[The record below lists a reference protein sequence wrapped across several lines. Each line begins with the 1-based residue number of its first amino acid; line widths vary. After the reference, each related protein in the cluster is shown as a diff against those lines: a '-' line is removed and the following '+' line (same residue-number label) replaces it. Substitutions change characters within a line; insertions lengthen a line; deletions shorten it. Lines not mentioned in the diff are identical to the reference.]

1 MYPRGMFMEG
11 GAVRIIRRSPGINHS
26 QTILLVLI
34 FLLPMFSPIT
44 SVTAETRI
52 SADDFEILDD
62 LTSVLSE
69 RENVISSELVKNMAS
84 PSLEGVANSVAGTTS
99 NDPLFGIENMFSDA
113 SIVDTTP
120 PEVSHPGPYE
130 LLVNPDKS
138 PPGAVDTV
146 WQTIFNLTDYLIWT
160 KYMDLDGNEV
170 EKFEVVT
177 FTTSLFSLLDPETN
191 SFLHAID
198 IDDDGDNDI
207 QVGLEISFD
216 LGDDFG
222 IEGDTLWIKPTISFT
237 VLVLEDSRDDP
248 DWNELDTLQ
257 VSLLKAFAYSEGI
270 LTGGESYVWV
280 IDSKFTTPPNDFSIN
295 IGLERIFFDISDAG
309 SSLVTSLLSFIGLG
323 IAIPGA
329 DESNIVFLGLS
340 APYAILINNNGQTYC
355 PDRYSQIELSTL
367 PSNEIS
373 CGVVAGFGYVHFSPA
388 DTDGDRE
395 VWEVAYIE
403 ATVHPNGVSTRLPS
417 EVNLVIR
424 TDTTLA
430 EDPGVVGENALDTI
444 EYYADRRA
452 DLHVHFHENKA
463 GEPVENSGDQRGNS
477 TDSIGW
483 LRGMPAGS
491 LSTDEIDRVFT
502 MLGSKSSPELPGGQP
517 EKLGMI
523 IAIKNFSR
531 DTTQNVDDPT
541 LPVNPAYPPKTLVLI
556 RSVESIQ
563 SIEYDSWHKRGDI
576 ITDHSK
582 IHLEL
587 KNIPTSIALYG
598 SFELGSSSATDTS
611 LDSGDNLD
619 FLSKILDSVILNLVN
634 LFLDIGDIINSVPS
648 EVVSVL
654 TGDSGSGGL
663 NSFAGRDVN
672 LLMTDNLL
680 ADRVNMHIDELAV
693 QIGSSP
699 HPVTLDN
706 HVIISK
712 DRGLDQVMGEF
723 GAREPLVPVA
733 SSVRFSG
740 LSQFTFSDDEVLGT
754 QSIGLITDSSEPF
767 RFSFIEHDSNSIDNL
782 SFQSLHLSDIPNNIS
797 VLIDENSLNY
807 VANEGIELM
816 TYVGLDGNQKQG
828 ANIHDMPAEFI
839 FEFGEQTSF
848 TAETPISTVE
858 VQISNASEPITMT
871 GDHFLFHHDSINET
885 STISTRLTG
894 IKELGWISP
903 IEEGALGAPGRG
915 TAFLKSAGDRPMS
928 INIDN
933 APTADSSGL
942 SALALID
949 PLPSH
954 LSVEIPTG
962 NDDGSEL
969 VLPEYDSTKG
979 LSGVAFFIGGFS
991 DFGRSINS
999 VLAGFTS
1006 DISTG
1011 TEEVDDSFSYALQLE
1026 SDTSF
1031 DLIVE
1036 ATYGD
1041 QVTKEPPWV
1050 HGISFQS
1057 SPNGLSEGF
1066 HIKTWLPGLPPLI
1079 DLSISRNTLENGEDW
1094 YIQASLDSWEPGREE
1109 FMIHAYGVNGQDLL
1123 LTMQG
1128 LEPGKPTNLFLDAVF
1143 EIRDS
1148 GGITQVST
1156 GTQFGLSEKLDW
1168 IHMMLINRESQSRTE
1183 MLINDIPKSIS
1194 LQASLGTAISI
1205 DMSVPEEQRIEGFA
1219 VGSLMLQQ
1227 MQWMDGFWWP
1237 ATVFLKD
1244 IPGYINLTTAP
1255 EMNFDIT
1262 RNLAFQGLPNLD
1274 FTSSDDG
1281 MSLYIE
1287 AFGRAINSRGDIIL
1301 LAEGM
1306 TDKLIIKPTNDFGLE
1321 IRSGGSGVERIYVR
1335 MNDVPTGSSQVGT
1348 PPVFLEEMEA
1358 MGENLRSATLHIREL
1373 VGPYSVI
1380 EVDDVD
1386 GGKIIASARVT
1397 TEFAGRDIQIRGVL
1411 IDAQTTGGVPTGTTL
1426 GVNGL
1431 SSDLSI
1437 LNLVPGLSGSTHH
1450 LLVPEPFTSAI
1461 LTVIATLTEGGS

>member
-1 MYPRGMFMEG
+1 MEG
-11 GAVRIIRRSPGINHS
+11 GAVRVIRKSPGINHS

-44 SVTAETRI
+44 SVSAQTRI

-69 RENVISSELVKNMAS
+69 RESVISSELVENLAS
-84 PSLEGVANSVAGTTS
+84 PSLEGVMNSVAPTTS
-99 NDPLFGIENMFSDA
+99 NDPLFGIDEMFSDA
-113 SIVDTTP
+113 TIVDPTP
-120 PEVSHPGPYE
+120 PEVVHPGPYD
-130 LLVNPDKS
+130 LLINPEKS

-160 KYMDLDGNEV
+160 KYIDMDGNQV

-177 FTTSLFSLLDPETN
+177 FTATLLSFLDSETN
-191 SFLHAID
+191 SLLHAVD
-198 IDDDGDNDI
+198 IDNDGDNDI

-216 LGDDFG
+216 LGDEVG

-237 VLVLEDSRDDP
+237 VMVLESSRDDS
-248 DWNELDTLQ
+248 DWDELQTLQ

-270 LTGGESYVWV
+270 FTGGESYVWV
-280 IDSKFTTPPNDFSIN
+280 IDSKFTTQPDDFSID
-295 IGLERIFFDISDAG
+295 IGIEKIFFDISDAS
-309 SSLVTSLLSFIGLG
+309 SSLVASLISLIAGGISIPGLG
-323 IAIPGA
+323 GDA
-329 DESNIVFLGLS
+329 SNIVLGSLS

-355 PDRYSQIELSTL
+355 PERYSQIELTTL
-367 PSNEIS
+367 PSSEIS
-373 CGVVAGFGYVHFSPA
+373 CGVIAGFGYVHFSPQ
-388 DTDGDRE
+388 DTDGNRDI
-395 VWEVAYIE
+395 WEVAYIE
-403 ATVHPNGVSTRLPS
+403 ATIHPNGVSTRLPS

-424 TDTTLA
+424 TDSTLSEGA
-430 EDPGVVGENALDTI
+430 GDVGENALDTI
-444 EYYADRRA
+444 EYYADRRS

-463 GEPVENSGDQRGNS
+463 GEPVASGESSGNS
-477 TDSIGW
+477 TDTIGW
-483 LRGMPAGS
+483 LRGMPAGT
-491 LSTDEIDRVFT
+491 LSADEIDRIFT

-523 IAIKNFSR
+523 IAIKNFSK
-531 DTTQNVDDPT
+531 DSTQNVDDST
-541 LPVNPAYPPKTLVLI
+541 LPVNPAFPPKTLVLI
-556 RSVESIQ
+556 RSSQSIQ

-582 IHLEL
+582 IHLEMKDL
-587 KNIPTSIALYG
+587 PTSIVLYG
-598 SFELGSSSATDTS
+598 SFEFGSSSTSDTS
-611 LDSGDNLD
+611 LDSGTNLD
-619 FLSKILDSVILNLVN
+619 FVSKILDSVILNLVD
-634 LFLDIGDIINSVPS
+634 LFLDIGGIINSIPS

-654 TGDSGSGGL
+654 TGDSGGVGL
-663 NSFAGRDVN
+663 NSFAGRDVT

-680 ADRVNMHIDELAV
+680 LERVNMQINELAV

-699 HPVTLDN
+699 HPVTLGD

-712 DRGLDQVMGEF
+712 DRNLNQVMGES
-723 GAREPLVPVA
+723 GLREPLVPVA
-733 SSVRFSG
+733 SSIRFSG
-740 LSQFTFSDDEVLGT
+740 LSEFTFSDDDVLET
-754 QSIGLITDSSEPF
+754 QSISLITESSESF
-767 RFSFIEHDSNSIDNL
+767 RFSFIEHNGDSLENL

-797 VLIDENSLNY
+797 VMIDENSLNY
-807 VANEGIELM
+807 IANEGIELM
-816 TYVGLDGNQKQG
+816 TYVGLDGEQRQG

-839 FEFGEQTSF
+839 FEFGDQTSF
-848 TAETPISTVE
+848 IAESPISTVE
-858 VQISNASEPITMT
+858 VQISNSSAPITMT

-894 IKELGWISP
+894 IQELGWISP
-903 IEEGALGAPGRG
+903 VEEGAPGELGRG

-942 SALALID
+942 SALALVD

-962 NDDGSEL
+962 NDGGSDL
-969 VLPEYDSTKG
+969 VLPEFNSTKG

-999 VLAGFTS
+999 VLAGFTG

-1031 DLIVE
+1031 DLVVE
-1036 ATYGD
+1036 ATYGNP
-1041 QVTKEPPWV
+1041 VNSEPPWV

-1057 SPNGLSEGF
+1057 SPNGLSDGF

-1079 DLSISRNTLENGEDW
+1079 DLSISRTSQLNGEDW

-1128 LEPGKPTNLFLDAVF
+1128 LEPGKSTNLFLDSVF

-1148 GGITQVST
+1148 GGITEVST
-1156 GTQFGLSEKLDW
+1156 GTQFGLSERLDW
-1168 IHMMLINRESQSRTE
+1168 IHMMLINRDSQSRTE
-1183 MLINDIPKSIS
+1183 MLINEIPKSIA

-1205 DMSVPEEQRIEGFA
+1205 DMSVPEEERIEGFA

-1262 RNLAFQGLPNLD
+1262 KNLAFQGLPNFE

-1306 TDKLIIKPTNDFGLE
+1306 TDKLIIKPTNAYGLE
-1321 IRSGGSGVERIYVR
+1321 IRSSGSGVEKIYIR

-1386 GGKIIASARVT
+1386 GGKIIASAKVT
-1397 TEFAGRDIQIRGVL
+1397 TEFAGREIQIRGVL

-1450 LLVPEPFTSAI
+1450 VLVPEPFTSAI
-1461 LTVIATLTEGGS
+1461 LTVIATLSEGGN

>member
-1 MYPRGMFMEG
+1 MEG
-11 GAVRIIRRSPGINHS
+11 GAVRVIRRSPGINHS
-26 QTILLVLI
+26 QTVLLVLI

-44 SVTAETRI
+44 SVSAQTRI

-69 RENVISSELVKNMAS
+69 RESVISSELVENLAS
-84 PSLEGVANSVAGTTS
+84 PSLEGVMNSVAPTTS
-99 NDPLFGIENMFSDA
+99 NDPLFGIDEMFSDA
-113 SIVDTTP
+113 TIVDPTP
-120 PEVSHPGPYE
+120 PEVIHPGPYD
-130 LLVNPDKS
+130 LLINPEKS

-160 KYMDLDGNEV
+160 KYIDMDGNQV

-177 FTTSLFSLLDPETN
+177 FTATLLSFLDSETN
-191 SFLHAID
+191 SLLHAID

-216 LGDDFG
+216 LGDEVG

-237 VLVLEDSRDDP
+237 VMVLESSRDDS
-248 DWNELDTLQ
+248 DWDELQSLQ

-270 LTGGESYVWV
+270 FTGGESYVWV
-280 IDSKFTTPPNDFSIN
+280 IDSKFTTQPDDFSID
-295 IGLERIFFDISDAG
+295 IGIEKIFFDISDAS
-309 SSLVTSLLSFIGLG
+309 SSLVASLISLIAGGISIPGLG
-323 IAIPGA
+323 GDA
-329 DESNIVFLGLS
+329 SNIVLGSLS

-355 PDRYSQIELSTL
+355 PERYSQIELTTL
-367 PSNEIS
+367 PSSEIS
-373 CGVVAGFGYVHFSPA
+373 CGVIAGFGYVHFSPQ
-388 DTDGDRE
+388 DTDGNRDI
-395 VWEVAYIE
+395 WEVAYIE

-424 TDTTLA
+424 TDSTLSEGA
-430 EDPGVVGENALDTI
+430 GDVGENALDTI
-444 EYYADRRA
+444 EYYADRRS

-463 GEPVENSGDQRGNS
+463 GEPVASGESSGNS
-477 TDSIGW
+477 TDTIGW

-491 LSTDEIDRVFT
+491 LSVDEIDRIFT

-523 IAIKNFSR
+523 IAIKNFSK
-531 DTTQNVDDPT
+531 DSTQNVDDST
-541 LPVNPAYPPKTLVLI
+541 LPVNPAFPPKTLVLI
-556 RSVESIQ
+556 RSSQSIQ

-582 IHLEL
+582 IHLEMKDL
-587 KNIPTSIALYG
+587 PTSIVLYG
-598 SFELGSSSATDTS
+598 SFEFGSSSTSDTS
-611 LDSGDNLD
+611 LDSGTNLD
-619 FLSKILDSVILNLVN
+619 FVSKILDSVILNLVD
-634 LFLDIGDIINSVPS
+634 LFLDIGGIINSIPS

-654 TGDSGSGGL
+654 TGDSGAVGL
-663 NSFAGRDVN
+663 NSFAGRDVT

-680 ADRVNMHIDELAV
+680 LDRVNMQINELAV

-699 HPVTLDN
+699 HPVTLGD

-712 DRGLDQVMGEF
+712 DRNLNQVMGES
-723 GAREPLVPVA
+723 GLREPLVPVA
-733 SSVRFSG
+733 SSIRFSG
-740 LSQFTFSDDEVLGT
+740 LSEFTFSDDEVLET
-754 QSIGLITDSSEPF
+754 QSISLITESSESF
-767 RFSFIEHDSNSIDNL
+767 RFSFIEHNGDSLENL

-797 VLIDENSLNY
+797 VMIDENSLNY
-807 VANEGIELM
+807 IANEGIELM
-816 TYVGLDGNQKQG
+816 TYVGLDGEQRQG

-839 FEFGEQTSF
+839 FEFGDQTSF
-848 TAETPISTVE
+848 IAESPISTVE
-858 VQISNASEPITMT
+858 VQISNSSAPITMT

-894 IKELGWISP
+894 IQELGWISP
-903 IEEGALGAPGRG
+903 VEEGAPGELGRG

-933 APTADSSGL
+933 APTADYSGL
-942 SALALID
+942 SALALVD

-962 NDDGSEL
+962 NDGGSDL
-969 VLPEYDSTKG
+969 VLPEFNSTKG
-979 LSGVAFFIGGFS
+979 LSGVAFFIGGLS

-999 VLAGFTS
+999 VLAGFTG

-1026 SDTSF
+1026 SDTAF
-1031 DLIVE
+1031 DLVVE
-1036 ATYGD
+1036 ATYGNP
-1041 QVTKEPPWV
+1041 VNSEPPWV

-1057 SPNGLSEGF
+1057 SPNGLSDGF

-1079 DLSISRNTLENGEDW
+1079 DLSISRTSQLNGENW

-1128 LEPGKPTNLFLDAVF
+1128 LEPGKSTNLFLDSVF

-1148 GGITQVST
+1148 GGITEVST
-1156 GTQFGLSEKLDW
+1156 GTQFGLSERLDW
-1168 IHMMLINRESQSRTE
+1168 IHMMLINRDSQSRTE
-1183 MLINDIPKSIS
+1183 MLINEIPKSIA

-1205 DMSVPEEQRIEGFA
+1205 DMSVPEEERIEGFA

-1262 RNLAFQGLPNLD
+1262 KNLAFQGLPNFE

-1306 TDKLIIKPTNDFGLE
+1306 TDKLIIKPTNAYGLE
-1321 IRSGGSGVERIYVR
+1321 IRSSGSGVEKIYIR

-1386 GGKIIASARVT
+1386 GGKIIASAKVT
-1397 TEFAGRDIQIRGVL
+1397 TEFAGREIQVRGVL
-1411 IDAQTTGGVPTGTTL
+1411 IDAQTTGGIPTGTTL

-1450 LLVPEPFTSAI
+1450 VLVPEPFTSAI
-1461 LTVIATLTEGGS
+1461 LTVIATLSEGGN

>member
-1 MYPRGMFMEG
+1 MEG
-11 GAVRIIRRSPGINHS
+11 GAVRVIRKSPGINHS

-44 SVTAETRI
+44 SVSAQTRI

-69 RENVISSELVKNMAS
+69 RESVISSELVENLAS
-84 PSLEGVANSVAGTTS
+84 PSLEGVMNSVAPTTS
-99 NDPLFGIENMFSDA
+99 NDPLFGIDEMFSDA
-113 SIVDTTP
+113 TIVDPTP
-120 PEVSHPGPYE
+120 PEVVHPGPYD
-130 LLVNPDKS
+130 LLINPEKS

-160 KYMDLDGNEV
+160 KYIDMDGNQV

-177 FTTSLFSLLDPETN
+177 FTATLLSFLDSETN
-191 SFLHAID
+191 SLLHAVD

-216 LGDDFG
+216 LGDEVG

-237 VLVLEDSRDDP
+237 VMVLESSRDDS
-248 DWNELDTLQ
+248 DWDELQTLQ
-257 VSLLKAFAYSEGI
+257 VSLLKAFAYSDGI
-270 LTGGESYVWV
+270 FTGGESYVWV
-280 IDSKFTTPPNDFSIN
+280 IDSKFTTQPDDFSID
-295 IGLERIFFDISDAG
+295 IGIEKIFFDISDAS
-309 SSLVTSLLSFIGLG
+309 SSLVASLISLIAGGISIPGLG
-323 IAIPGA
+323 G
-329 DESNIVFLGLS
+329 DTSNIVLGSLS

-355 PDRYSQIELSTL
+355 PERYSQIELTTL
-367 PSNEIS
+367 PSSEIS
-373 CGVVAGFGYVHFSPA
+373 CGVIAGFGYVHFSPQ
-388 DTDGDRE
+388 DTDGNRDI
-395 VWEVAYIE
+395 WEVAYIE
-403 ATVHPNGVSTRLPS
+403 ATIHPNGVSTRLPS

-424 TDTTLA
+424 TDSTLSEGA
-430 EDPGVVGENALDTI
+430 GDVGENALDTI
-444 EYYADRRA
+444 EYYADRRS

-463 GEPVENSGDQRGNS
+463 GEPVASGESSGNS
-477 TDSIGW
+477 TDTIGW

-491 LSTDEIDRVFT
+491 LSVDEIDRIFT

-531 DTTQNVDDPT
+531 DSTQNVDDST
-541 LPVNPAYPPKTLVLI
+541 LPVNPAFPPKTLVLI
-556 RSVESIQ
+556 RSSQSIQ

-582 IHLEL
+582 IHLEMKDL
-587 KNIPTSIALYG
+587 PTSIVLYG
-598 SFELGSSSATDTS
+598 SFEFGSSSTSDTS
-611 LDSGDNLD
+611 LDSGTNLD
-619 FLSKILDSVILNLVN
+619 FVSKILDSVILNLVD
-634 LFLDIGDIINSVPS
+634 LFLDIGGIINSIPS

-654 TGDSGSGGL
+654 TGDSGGVGL
-663 NSFAGRDVN
+663 NSFAGRDVT

-680 ADRVNMHIDELAV
+680 LERVNMKINELAV

-699 HPVTLDN
+699 HPVTLGD

-712 DRGLDQVMGEF
+712 DRNLNQVMGES
-723 GAREPLVPVA
+723 GLREPLVPVA
-733 SSVRFSG
+733 SSIRFSG
-740 LSQFTFSDDEVLGT
+740 LSEFTFSDDDVLET
-754 QSIGLITDSSEPF
+754 QSISLITESSESF
-767 RFSFIEHDSNSIDNL
+767 RFSFIEHNGDSLENL

-797 VLIDENSLNY
+797 VMIDENSLNY
-807 VANEGIELM
+807 IANEGIELM
-816 TYVGLDGNQKQG
+816 TYVGLDGEQRQG

-839 FEFGEQTSF
+839 FEFGDQTSF
-848 TAETPISTVE
+848 IAESPISTVE
-858 VQISNASEPITMT
+858 VQISNSSAPITMT

-894 IKELGWISP
+894 IQELGWISP
-903 IEEGALGAPGRG
+903 VEEGAPGELGRG

-942 SALALID
+942 SALALVD

-962 NDDGSEL
+962 NDGGSDL
-969 VLPEYDSTKG
+969 VLPEFNSTKG
-979 LSGVAFFIGGFS
+979 LSGVAFFIGGLS

-999 VLAGFTS
+999 VLAGFTG

-1031 DLIVE
+1031 DLVVE
-1036 ATYGD
+1036 ATYGNP
-1041 QVTKEPPWV
+1041 VNSEPPWV

-1057 SPNGLSEGF
+1057 SPNGLSDGF

-1079 DLSISRNTLENGEDW
+1079 DLSISRTSQLNGEDW

-1128 LEPGKPTNLFLDAVF
+1128 LEPGKSTNLFLDSVF
-1143 EIRDS
+1143 EIRDT
-1148 GGITQVST
+1148 GGITEVAT
-1156 GTQFGLSEKLDW
+1156 GTQFGLSESLEW

-1183 MLINDIPKSIS
+1183 MLINDIPKSIA
-1194 LQASLGTAISI
+1194 LQASIGTAISI
-1205 DMSVPEEQRIEGFA
+1205 DMSVPENERIDGFA
-1219 VGSLMLQQ
+1219 VGSLMIQQ

-1262 RNLAFQGLPNLD
+1262 QNLAFQGLPNFE

-1287 AFGRAINSRGDIIL
+1287 AFGRAINSRGDMIL
-1301 LAEGM
+1301 LAQGM
-1306 TDKLIIKPTNDFGLE
+1306 TDKLVIKPTSGFGLE
-1321 IRSGGSGVERIYVR
+1321 IRSSGNGVEKIYVR
-1335 MNDVPTGSSQVGT
+1335 MNNVPTGSSQPGT

-1386 GGKIIASARVT
+1386 GGKVIVSARLT
-1397 TEFAGRDIQIRGVL
+1397 TEFAGKEIQLRGVL

-1437 LNLVPGLSGSTHH
+1437 LNLIPGLSGSTHH
-1450 LLVPEPFTSAI
+1450 VLVPEPFTSAI
-1461 LTVIATLTEGGS
+1461 MTIFATLMEGGG

>member
-1 MYPRGMFMEG
+1 MQG
-11 GAVRIIRRSPGINHS
+11 GAVRLIRKSPGINHS
-26 QTILLVLI
+26 QTILLVMI
-34 FLLPMFSPIT
+34 FLLPMFSPIS
-44 SVTAETRI
+44 SVSAETRMG
-52 SADDFEILDD
+52 ADDFEILDD

-69 RENVISSELVKNMAS
+69 RESVISSELVENLAS
-84 PSLEGVANSVAGTTS
+84 PSLEGVMNSVAPTTS
-99 NDPLFGIENMFSDA
+99 NDPLFGIDEMFSDA
-113 SIVDTTP
+113 TIVDPTP
-120 PEVSHPGPYE
+120 PEVVHPGPYD
-130 LLVNPDKS
+130 LLINPEKS

-160 KYMDLDGNEV
+160 KYIDMDGNQV

-177 FTTSLFSLLDPETN
+177 FTATLLSFLDSETN
-191 SFLHAID
+191 SLLHAVD

-216 LGDDFG
+216 LGDEVG

-237 VLVLEDSRDDP
+237 VMVLESSRDDS
-248 DWNELDTLQ
+248 DWDELQTLQ
-257 VSLLKAFAYSEGI
+257 VSLLKAFAYSDGI
-270 LTGGESYVWV
+270 FTGGESYVWV
-280 IDSKFTTPPNDFSIN
+280 IDSKFTTQPDDFSID
-295 IGLERIFFDISDAG
+295 IGIEKIFFDISDAS
-309 SSLVTSLLSFIGLG
+309 SSLVASLISLIAGGISIPGLG
-323 IAIPGA
+323 G
-329 DESNIVFLGLS
+329 DTSNIVLGSLS

-355 PDRYSQIELSTL
+355 PERYSQIELTTL
-367 PSNEIS
+367 PSSEIS
-373 CGVVAGFGYVHFSPA
+373 CGVIAGFGYVHFSPQ
-388 DTDGDRE
+388 DTDGNRDI
-395 VWEVAYIE
+395 WEVAYIE
-403 ATVHPNGVSTRLPS
+403 ATIHPNGVSTRLPS

-424 TDTTLA
+424 TDSTLSEGA
-430 EDPGVVGENALDTI
+430 GDVGENALDTI
-444 EYYADRRA
+444 EYYADRRS

-463 GEPVENSGDQRGNS
+463 GEPVASGESSGNS
-477 TDSIGW
+477 TDTIGW

-491 LSTDEIDRVFT
+491 LSADEIDRIFT

-531 DTTQNVDDPT
+531 DSTQNVDDST
-541 LPVNPAYPPKTLVLI
+541 LPVNPAFPPKTLVLI
-556 RSVESIQ
+556 RSSQSIQ

-582 IHLEL
+582 IHLEMKDL
-587 KNIPTSIALYG
+587 PTSIVLYG
-598 SFELGSSSATDTS
+598 SFEFGSSSTSDTS
-611 LDSGDNLD
+611 LDSGTNLD
-619 FLSKILDSVILNLVN
+619 FVSKILDSVILNLVD
-634 LFLDIGDIINSVPS
+634 LFLDIGGIINSIPS

-654 TGDSGSGGL
+654 TGDSGGVGL
-663 NSFAGRDVN
+663 NSFAGRDVT

-680 ADRVNMHIDELAV
+680 LERVNMKINELAV

-699 HPVTLDN
+699 HPVTLGD

-712 DRGLDQVMGEF
+712 DRNLNQVMGES
-723 GAREPLVPVA
+723 GLREPLVPVA
-733 SSVRFSG
+733 SSIRFSG
-740 LSQFTFSDDEVLGT
+740 LSEFTFSDDDVLET
-754 QSIGLITDSSEPF
+754 QSISLITESSESF
-767 RFSFIEHDSNSIDNL
+767 RFSFIEHNGDSLENL

-797 VLIDENSLNY
+797 VMIDENSLNY
-807 VANEGIELM
+807 IANEGIELM
-816 TYVGLDGNQKQG
+816 TYVGLDGEQRQG

-839 FEFGEQTSF
+839 FEFGDQTSF
-848 TAETPISTVE
+848 IAESPISTVE
-858 VQISNASEPITMT
+858 VQISNSSAPITMT

-894 IKELGWISP
+894 IQELGWISP
-903 IEEGALGAPGRG
+903 VEEGAPGELGRG

-942 SALALID
+942 SALALLD

-962 NDDGSEL
+962 NDGGSDL
-969 VLPEYDSTKG
+969 VLPEFNSTKG
-979 LSGVAFFIGGFS
+979 LSGVAFFIGGLS

-999 VLAGFTS
+999 VLAGFTG

-1031 DLIVE
+1031 DLVVE
-1036 ATYGD
+1036 ATYGNP
-1041 QVTKEPPWV
+1041 VNSEPPWV

-1057 SPNGLSEGF
+1057 SPNGLSDGF

-1079 DLSISRNTLENGEDW
+1079 DISISRTSQLNGEDW

-1128 LEPGKPTNLFLDAVF
+1128 LEPGKSTNLFLDSVF
-1143 EIRDS
+1143 EIRDT
-1148 GGITQVST
+1148 GGITEVAT
-1156 GTQFGLSEKLDW
+1156 GTQFGLSESLEW

-1183 MLINDIPKSIS
+1183 MLINDIPKSIA
-1194 LQASLGTAISI
+1194 LQASIGTAISI
-1205 DMSVPEEQRIEGFA
+1205 DMSVPENERIDGFA
-1219 VGSLMLQQ
+1219 VGSLMIQQ

-1262 RNLAFQGLPNLD
+1262 QNLAFQGLPNFE

-1287 AFGRAINSRGDIIL
+1287 AFGRAINSRGDMIL
-1301 LAEGM
+1301 LAQGM
-1306 TDKLIIKPTNDFGLE
+1306 TDKLVIKPTSGFGLE
-1321 IRSGGSGVERIYVR
+1321 IRSSGNGVEKIYVR
-1335 MNDVPTGSSQVGT
+1335 MNNVPTGSSQPGT

-1386 GGKIIASARVT
+1386 GGKVIVSARLT
-1397 TEFAGRDIQIRGVL
+1397 TEFAGKEIQLRGVL

-1437 LNLVPGLSGSTHH
+1437 LNLIPGLSGSTHH
-1450 LLVPEPFTSAI
+1450 VLVPEPFTSAI
-1461 LTVIATLTEGGS
+1461 MTIFATLMEGGG

>member
-1 MYPRGMFMEG
+1 MQSG
-11 GAVRIIRRSPGINHS
+11 GVRVIRRAPGINHS
-26 QTILLVLI
+26 QTILLVMI
-34 FLLPMFSPIT
+34 FLLPMFSPMT
-44 SVTAETRI
+44 SVSAETRI

-69 RENVISSELVKNMAS
+69 RESVISSELVENLAS
-84 PSLEGVANSVAGTTS
+84 PSLEGVINSIAPTTS
-99 NDPLFGIENMFSDA
+99 NDPLFGIDEMFSDVT
-113 SIVDTTP
+113 IVDPTP
-120 PEVSHPGPYE
+120 PEVVHPGPYD
-130 LLVNPDKS
+130 LLINPEKS

-160 KYMDLDGNEV
+160 KYIDMDGNQV

-177 FTTSLFSLLDPETN
+177 FTATLLSFLDTETN
-191 SFLHAID
+191 SLLHAID
-198 IDDDGDNDI
+198 VDNDGDNDI

-216 LGDDFG
+216 LGDEIG

-237 VLVLEDSRDDP
+237 VMVLESSRDDS
-248 DWNELDTLQ
+248 DWDELQTLQ
-257 VSLLKAFAYSEGI
+257 VSLLKAFAYSDGI
-270 LTGGESYVWV
+270 FTGGESYVWV
-280 IDSKFTTPPNDFSIN
+280 IDSKFTTQPDDFSID
-295 IGLERIFFDISDAG
+295 IGIEKIFFDISDAS
-309 SSLVTSLLSFIGLG
+309 SSLLTSLISLIAGG
-323 IAIPGA
+323 ISIPGVGG
-329 DESNIVFLGLS
+329 DTSNIVLGSLS

-355 PDRYSQIELSTL
+355 PERYSQIELTTL
-367 PSNEIS
+367 PSSEIS
-373 CGVVAGFGYVHFSPA
+373 CGVIAGFGYVHFSPQ
-388 DTDGDRE
+388 DTDGNRDI
-395 VWEVAYIE
+395 WEVAYIE

-424 TDTTLA
+424 TDSTLA
-430 EDPGVVGENALDTI
+430 EGAGDLGENALDTI
-444 EYYADRRA
+444 EYYADRRS
-452 DLHVHFHENKA
+452 DLHIHFHENKA
-463 GEPVENSGDQRGNS
+463 GEPVSNSNEPRGNS
-477 TDSIGW
+477 TDTIGW

-491 LSTDEIDRVFT
+491 LSANEIDRVFT

-531 DTTQNVDDPT
+531 DSTQNVDDPT
-541 LPVNPAYPPKTLVLI
+541 LPVNPAFPPKTLVLI
-556 RSVESIQ
+556 RSSQSIQ

-582 IHLEL
+582 IHLEM
-587 KNIPTSIALYG
+587 KDIPTSIVLYG
-598 SFELGSSSATDTS
+598 SFEFSSTSASDTS
-611 LDSGDNLD
+611 LDSGTNLD
-619 FLSKILDSVILNLVN
+619 FVSKILDSVILNLVD
-634 LFLDIGDIINSVPS
+634 LFLDIGGIINSIPS

-654 TGDSGSGGL
+654 TGDTGGGGI
-663 NSFAGRDVN
+663 NSFAGRDVT

-680 ADRVNMHIDELAV
+680 ADRVNMDINELAI

-699 HPVTLDN
+699 HPVAEGD

-712 DRGLDQVMGEF
+712 DRELNQVMGEF
-723 GAREPLVPVA
+723 GIREPLVPVA

-740 LSQFTFSDDEVLGT
+740 LSEFTFSDDDVLET
-754 QSIGLITDSSEPF
+754 QSISLITESSESF
-767 RFSFIEHDSNSIDNL
+767 RFSFIEHDSNSIENL

-797 VLIDENSLNY
+797 VMIDETSLHY
-807 VANEGIELM
+807 AASEGIELM
-816 TYVGLDGNQKQG
+816 TYVGLDGDQRQG

-848 TAETPISTVE
+848 IAETPISTVE

-894 IKELGWISP
+894 IQELGWIPP
-903 IEEGALGAPGRG
+903 IEEGAPGELGRG

-933 APTADSSGL
+933 APTVDSSGL
-942 SALALID
+942 SALAMID

-954 LSVEIPTG
+954 LSVEVPTG
-962 NDDGSEL
+962 NEGSSDL
-969 VLPEYDSTKG
+969 VLPEFNSTKG

-999 VLAGFTS
+999 VLAGFTG

-1026 SDTSF
+1026 SDSSF
-1031 DLIVE
+1031 DLVVE
-1036 ATYGD
+1036 ATYGNP
-1041 QVTKEPPWV
+1041 VSSEPPWV

-1057 SPNGLSEGF
+1057 SPNGLSDGF
-1066 HIKTWLPGLPPLI
+1066 HVKTWLPGLPPLI
-1079 DLSISRNTLENGEDW
+1079 DLSISRNAQINGEDW

-1128 LEPGKPTNLFLDAVF
+1128 LEPGKSTNLFLDSVF

-1148 GGITQVST
+1148 GGITEVST
-1156 GTQFGLSEKLDW
+1156 GTQFGLSERLDW
-1168 IHMMLINRESQSRTE
+1168 IHMMLINRDSQSRTE
-1183 MLINDIPKSIS
+1183 MLINEIPKSIS

-1205 DMSVPEEQRIEGFA
+1205 DMSVPEEERIEGFA

-1227 MQWMDGFWWP
+1227 MQWMDNFWWP

-1262 RNLAFQGLPNLD
+1262 ENLAFQGLPNFE
-1274 FTSSDDG
+1274 FTSSDEG

-1306 TDKLIIKPTNDFGLE
+1306 TDKLIIKPTNSYGLE
-1321 IRSGGSGVERIYVR
+1321 IRSSGSGVERIYVR

-1348 PPVFLEEMEA
+1348 PPVYLEEMEA
-1358 MGENLRSATLHIREL
+1358 MGEDLRSATLHIREL

-1380 EVDDVD
+1380 EVEDVD
-1386 GGKIIASARVT
+1386 GGKIIASAKVT
-1397 TEFAGRDIQIRGVL
+1397 TEFAGRDIQVRGVL

-1450 LLVPEPFTSAI
+1450 VLVPEPFTSAI
-1461 LTVIATLTEGGS
+1461 LTIIATLSEGGG

>member
-1 MYPRGMFMEG
+1 
-11 GAVRIIRRSPGINHS
+11 
-26 QTILLVLI
+26 
-34 FLLPMFSPIT
+34 
-44 SVTAETRI
+44 
-52 SADDFEILDD
+52 
-62 LTSVLSE
+62 
-69 RENVISSELVKNMAS
+69 
-84 PSLEGVANSVAGTTS
+84 
-99 NDPLFGIENMFSDA
+99 
-113 SIVDTTP
+113 
-120 PEVSHPGPYE
+120 
-130 LLVNPDKS
+130 
-138 PPGAVDTV
+138 
-146 WQTIFNLTDYLIWT
+146 
-160 KYMDLDGNEV
+160 
-170 EKFEVVT
+170 
-177 FTTSLFSLLDPETN
+177 
-191 SFLHAID
+191 
-198 IDDDGDNDI
+198 
-207 QVGLEISFD
+207 
-216 LGDDFG
+216 
-222 IEGDTLWIKPTISFT
+222 
-237 VLVLEDSRDDP
+237 
-248 DWNELDTLQ
+248 
-257 VSLLKAFAYSEGI
+257 
-270 LTGGESYVWV
+270 
-280 IDSKFTTPPNDFSIN
+280 
-295 IGLERIFFDISDAG
+295 
-309 SSLVTSLLSFIGLG
+309 
-323 IAIPGA
+323 
-329 DESNIVFLGLS
+329 
-340 APYAILINNNGQTYC
+340 
-355 PDRYSQIELSTL
+355 
-367 PSNEIS
+367 
-373 CGVVAGFGYVHFSPA
+373 
-388 DTDGDRE
+388 
-395 VWEVAYIE
+395 
-403 ATVHPNGVSTRLPS
+403 
-417 EVNLVIR
+417 
-424 TDTTLA
+424 
-430 EDPGVVGENALDTI
+430 
-444 EYYADRRA
+444 
-452 DLHVHFHENKA
+452 
-463 GEPVENSGDQRGNS
+463 
-477 TDSIGW
+477 
-483 LRGMPAGS
+483 
-491 LSTDEIDRVFT
+491 
-502 MLGSKSSPELPGGQP
+502 
-517 EKLGMI
+517 
-523 IAIKNFSR
+523 
-531 DTTQNVDDPT
+531 
-541 LPVNPAYPPKTLVLI
+541 
-556 RSVESIQ
+556 
-563 SIEYDSWHKRGDI
+563 
-576 ITDHSK
+576 
-582 IHLEL
+582 
-587 KNIPTSIALYG
+587 
-598 SFELGSSSATDTS
+598 
-611 LDSGDNLD
+611 
-619 FLSKILDSVILNLVN
+619 
-634 LFLDIGDIINSVPS
+634 
-648 EVVSVL
+648 
-654 TGDSGSGGL
+654 
-663 NSFAGRDVN
+663 
-672 LLMTDNLL
+672 
-680 ADRVNMHIDELAV
+680 
-693 QIGSSP
+693 
-699 HPVTLDN
+699 
-706 HVIISK
+706 
-712 DRGLDQVMGEF
+712 
-723 GAREPLVPVA
+723 
-733 SSVRFSG
+733 
-740 LSQFTFSDDEVLGT
+740 
-754 QSIGLITDSSEPF
+754 
-767 RFSFIEHDSNSIDNL
+767 
-782 SFQSLHLSDIPNNIS
+782 
-797 VLIDENSLNY
+797 
-807 VANEGIELM
+807 M

-848 TAETPISTVE
+848 IAETPISTVE
-858 VQISNASEPITMT
+858 VQITNASEPITMT

-903 IEEGALGAPGRG
+903 IEEGALGSSGRG

-962 NDDGSEL
+962 NDGGSEL
-969 VLPEYDSTKG
+969 VLPEFNSTKG
-979 LSGVAFFIGGFS
+979 LSGAAFFIGGFS

-1041 QVTKEPPWV
+1041 PVTNEPPWV

-1079 DLSISRNTLENGEDW
+1079 DLSISRNTLVNGEDW

-1109 FMIHAYGVNGQDLL
+1109 FMIHAYGVNGQDML

-1156 GTQFGLSEKLDW
+1156 GTQFVLSERLDW

-1183 MLINDIPKSIS
+1183 MLINEIPKSIA

-1262 RNLAFQGLPNLD
+1262 KNLAFQGLPNLD

-1386 GGKIIASARVT
+1386 GGKIIVSARVT
-1397 TEFAGRDIQIRGVL
+1397 TEFSGHDIQIRGVL

>member
-1 MYPRGMFMEG
+1 MEG
-11 GAVRIIRRSPGINHS
+11 GAVRVIRKSPGINHS

-44 SVTAETRI
+44 SVSAQTRI

-69 RENVISSELVKNMAS
+69 RESVISSELVENLAS
-84 PSLEGVANSVAGTTS
+84 PSLEGVMNSVAPTTS
-99 NDPLFGIENMFSDA
+99 NDPLFGIDEMFSDA
-113 SIVDTTP
+113 TIVDPTP
-120 PEVSHPGPYE
+120 PEVVHPGPYD
-130 LLVNPDKS
+130 LLINPEKS

-160 KYMDLDGNEV
+160 KYIDMDGNQV

-177 FTTSLFSLLDPETN
+177 FTATLLSFLDSETN
-191 SFLHAID
+191 SLLHAVD

-216 LGDDFG
+216 LGDEVG

-237 VLVLEDSRDDP
+237 VMVLESSRDDS
-248 DWNELDTLQ
+248 DWDELQTLQ
-257 VSLLKAFAYSEGI
+257 VSLLKAFAYSDGI
-270 LTGGESYVWV
+270 FTGGESYVWV
-280 IDSKFTTPPNDFSIN
+280 IDSKFTTQPDDFSID
-295 IGLERIFFDISDAG
+295 IGIEKIFFDISDAS
-309 SSLVTSLLSFIGLG
+309 SSLVASLISLIAGGISIPGLG
-323 IAIPGA
+323 GDA
-329 DESNIVFLGLS
+329 SNIVLGSLS

-355 PDRYSQIELSTL
+355 PERYSQIELTTL
-367 PSNEIS
+367 PSSEIS
-373 CGVVAGFGYVHFSPA
+373 CGVIAGFGYVHFSPQ
-388 DTDGDRE
+388 DTDGNRDI
-395 VWEVAYIE
+395 WEVAYIE
-403 ATVHPNGVSTRLPS
+403 ATIHPNGVSTRLPS

-424 TDTTLA
+424 TDSTLSEGA
-430 EDPGVVGENALDTI
+430 GDVGENALDTI
-444 EYYADRRA
+444 EYYADRRS

-463 GEPVENSGDQRGNS
+463 GEPVASGESSGNS
-477 TDSIGW
+477 TDTIGW

-491 LSTDEIDRVFT
+491 LSADEIDRIFT

-531 DTTQNVDDPT
+531 DSTQNVDDST
-541 LPVNPAYPPKTLVLI
+541 LPVNPAFPPKTLVLI
-556 RSVESIQ
+556 RSSQSIQ

-582 IHLEL
+582 IHLEMKDL
-587 KNIPTSIALYG
+587 PTSIVLYG
-598 SFELGSSSATDTS
+598 SFEFGSSSTSDTS
-611 LDSGDNLD
+611 LDSGTNLD
-619 FLSKILDSVILNLVN
+619 FVSKILDSVILNLVD
-634 LFLDIGDIINSVPS
+634 LFLDIGGIINSIPS

-654 TGDSGSGGL
+654 TGDSGGVGL
-663 NSFAGRDVN
+663 NSFAGRDVT

-680 ADRVNMHIDELAV
+680 LDRVNMQINELAV

-699 HPVTLDN
+699 HPVTLGD

-712 DRGLDQVMGEF
+712 DRNLNQVMGES
-723 GAREPLVPVA
+723 GLREPLVPVA
-733 SSVRFSG
+733 SSIRFSG
-740 LSQFTFSDDEVLGT
+740 LSEFTFSDDDVLET
-754 QSIGLITDSSEPF
+754 QSISLITESSESF
-767 RFSFIEHDSNSIDNL
+767 RFSFIEHNGDSLENL

-797 VLIDENSLNY
+797 VMIDENSLNY
-807 VANEGIELM
+807 IANEGIELM
-816 TYVGLDGNQKQG
+816 TYVGLDGEQRQG

-839 FEFGEQTSF
+839 FEFGDQTSF
-848 TAETPISTVE
+848 IAESPISTVE
-858 VQISNASEPITMT
+858 VQISNSSAPITMT

-894 IKELGWISP
+894 IQELGWISP
-903 IEEGALGAPGRG
+903 VEEGAPGELGRG

-942 SALALID
+942 SALALVD

-962 NDDGSEL
+962 NDGGSDL
-969 VLPEYDSTKG
+969 VLPEFNSTKG
-979 LSGVAFFIGGFS
+979 LSGVAFFIGGLS

-999 VLAGFTS
+999 VLAGFTG

-1031 DLIVE
+1031 DLVVE
-1036 ATYGD
+1036 ATYGNP
-1041 QVTKEPPWV
+1041 VNSEPPWV

-1057 SPNGLSEGF
+1057 SPNGLSDGF

-1079 DLSISRNTLENGEDW
+1079 DLSISRTSQLNGEDW

-1128 LEPGKPTNLFLDAVF
+1128 LEPGKSTNLFLDSVF

-1148 GGITQVST
+1148 GGITEVST
-1156 GTQFGLSEKLDW
+1156 GTQFGLSERLDW
-1168 IHMMLINRESQSRTE
+1168 IHMMLINRDSQSRTE
-1183 MLINDIPKSIS
+1183 MLINDIPKSIA

-1205 DMSVPEEQRIEGFA
+1205 DMSVPEEERIEGFA

-1262 RNLAFQGLPNLD
+1262 KNLAFQGLPNFE

-1306 TDKLIIKPTNDFGLE
+1306 TDKLIIKPTNAYGLE
-1321 IRSGGSGVERIYVR
+1321 IRSSGSGVEKIYIR

-1386 GGKIIASARVT
+1386 GGKIIA
-1397 TEFAGRDIQIRGVL
+1397 IC
-1411 IDAQTTGGVPTGTTL
+1411 
-1426 GVNGL
+1426 
-1431 SSDLSI
+1431 
-1437 LNLVPGLSGSTHH
+1437 
-1450 LLVPEPFTSAI
+1450 
-1461 LTVIATLTEGGS
+1461 